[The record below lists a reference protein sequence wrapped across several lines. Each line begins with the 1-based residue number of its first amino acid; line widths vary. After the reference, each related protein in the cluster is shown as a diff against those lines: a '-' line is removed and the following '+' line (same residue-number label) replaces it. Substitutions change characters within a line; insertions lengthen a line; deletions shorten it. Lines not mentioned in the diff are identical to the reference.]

1 MAQITVHLDDNLLFK
16 KALHTILHAA
26 THIHLSM
33 RSILMIMWIS
43 QNPSNYGFYK
53 ERCGRTRRLKAVW
66 GEEEYKCYHDVDT
79 TCFNMTV
86 ANEEGVEVIAETNV
100 KNAPPETIGVMPRWA
115 AIVLGVAVFVILLPC
130 FVCIYKKYCKRSN
143 KNVGWLR

>member
-1 MAQITVHLDDNLLFK
+1 M
-16 KALHTILHAA
+16 
-26 THIHLSM
+26 
-33 RSILMIMWIS
+33 
-43 QNPSNYGFYK
+43 
-53 ERCGRTRRLKAVW
+53 W

-143 KNVGWLR
+143 KNVG